1 MNLREIIEKQFK
13 DRRIKLEE
21 LLEEYE
27 EEDKY

>member
-1 MNLREIIEKQFK
+1 MTIREIIEKQFRDK
-13 DRRIKLEE
+13 RIKLEE